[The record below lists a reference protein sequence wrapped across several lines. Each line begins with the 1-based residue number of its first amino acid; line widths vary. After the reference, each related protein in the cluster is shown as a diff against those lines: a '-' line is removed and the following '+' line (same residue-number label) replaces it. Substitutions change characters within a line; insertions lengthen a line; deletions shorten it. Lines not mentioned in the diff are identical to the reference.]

1 MDIKFFNS
9 LSKKEETFFPLSKE
23 HVTLYTCGPTV
34 YDYAHI
40 GNFRAYIF
48 GDILKRVL
56 TFNGF
61 TVLHIMNLTDIDDKT
76 ISNSQKAGKTLREF
90 TEFYTEKFYE
100 DRDLLNII
108 PASRYTKATDYIP
121 EMVKIIEALID
132 KGFAYKGEDASI
144 YFNTQKDLKYG
155 RLVEIQKEKLK
166 NNASNRMKAD
176 EYDKDSAQDFALWK
190 AWDES
195 DGDIF
200 WETSL
205 GKGRPGWHIEC
216 SAMAM
221 KELGETIDIHTGGL
235 DNMFPHH
242 ENEIAQSEAATGKQ
256 FAKFFMHNGWLLVDG
271 QKMAKSLG
279 NFYTLKNIVDRG
291 FNPLSFRMMTLQTHY
306 KSPLNF
312 TWESLEAAEKAR
324 EKVLRFVQS
333 VDATNG
339 QIHTEYLSAFTLA
352 LNSDLNTPSALSS
365 LFNLLS
371 DPIVLPEDKKA
382 TILKFDEVLGL
393 RLSEPKKEIVL
404 SDEIRELLSKRAYAR
419 DQKNWSLADSLR
431 EEIAHLG
438 FEVKDTET
446 GQEINEL

>member
-1 MDIKFFNS
+1 MDIKLYNS
-9 LSKKEETFFPLSKE
+9 LSKKEEVFFPLSKDRA
-23 HVTLYTCGPTV
+23 TLYTCGPTV

-48 GDILKRVL
+48 GDVLKRVL
-56 TFNGF
+56 TFNGIP
-61 TVLHIMNLTDIDDKT
+61 VLHVMNLTDIDDKT
-76 ISNSQKAGKTLREF
+76 IVNAQKANKTLREF
-90 TEFYTEKFYE
+90 TEFFTEKFYE
-100 DRDLLNII
+100 DRDLLNIL
-108 PASRYTKATDYIP
+108 PASRYTKATDYIVD
-121 EMVKIIEALID
+121 MVKIIETLIE
-132 KGFAYKGEDASI
+132 KGFAYKGEDGSI

-155 RLVEIQKEKLK
+155 RLVEIQKENLK

-190 AWDES
+190 AWDEN
-195 DGDIF
+195 DGDVF

-242 ENEIAQSEAATGKQ
+242 ENEIAQSESATGKQ
-256 FAKFFMHNGWLLVDG
+256 FVRFWMHNGWLLVDG

-279 NFYTLKNIVDRG
+279 NFYTLKNIIDKG

-324 EKVLRFVQS
+324 EKIVRFMQS
-333 VDATNG
+333 INTSNG
-339 QIHTEYLSAFTLA
+339 KIHSEYLSGFTTA
-352 LNSDLNTPSALSS
+352 LNDDLNTPHALSY
-365 LFNLLS
+365 LFNLLA
-371 DPIVLPEDKKA
+371 DPIVEPEDKKA

-393 RLSEPKKEIVL
+393 KLDEQKKDITLTKEL
-404 SDEIRELLSKRAYAR
+404 HELLLKRSLAR
-419 DQKNWSLADSLR
+419 EQKNWQLADNLR
-431 EEIAHLG
+431 IEIAALG
-438 FEVKDTET
+438 FEVVDTET
-446 GQEINEL
+446 GQQVSEL